1 MGGVAGP
8 LAAKCPGRPVDDG
21 EAEGFGQGK
30 ELVATFS
37 LARGPVAEY
46 EADSS
51 PDSAVDYGFLDGG
64 EEGAG
69 AGAAACGEPAEVEH
83 GAEGVGASL
92 VLR

>member
-21 EAEGFGQGK
+21 EAEGFGQGE
-30 ELVATFS
+30 ELVAAFS

-46 EADSS
+46 KANSGLD
-51 PDSAVDYGFLDGG
+51 AFVGYGLLDGG

-69 AGAAACGEPAEVEH
+69 AGAAARGEPAEVEH
-83 GAEGVGASL
+83 VGEGVGASL
-92 VLR
+92 ILR